1 MDEGAMSLFT
11 FKDRLA
17 AARAVESISRDRR
30 RALGLLGGAIGAAAF
45 IPGLARTAWA
55 LGEASS
61 SGLFTLGV
69 ASGDPT
75 AASVV
80 LWTRLAPD
88 PLNGGGM
95 GRASAR
101 VDWQVATDP
110 AMTNIV
116 KAGAVEALARD
127 GHAVNVQVS
136 GLGHDR
142 WYYFRFGH
150 RGAWS
155 RIGRTRTFPA
165 RNVMPSQMRFAFASC
180 QDYEAGYYA
189 AWRDVLMQEALDF
202 VVFLGDYIYE
212 YGPDASLPAERRNN
226 GPETVSVVDY
236 RNRYALYR
244 LDPDLQAI
252 HAAVPFIATFD
263 DHEVDNNFA
272 GRVPEDDQTRAAF
285 RARMANAFRVYR
297 ESMPVLPS
305 VRARASRINLF
316 RRLDFGRLAAFNV
329 LDTRQYRSDQVCG
342 DGLQVLQACPDMRA
356 ADTTLLGAVQ
366 EQWLQRNLR
375 FRPSLWNVIA
385 QQVMMMRWDLGALA
399 GPGLNLFNVDAWDGY
414 QVARDRLLQ
423 FLARN
428 AVPNPV
434 VLTGDI
440 HSSWAADLK
449 ADFADPASP
458 IVGSEFVCTSISSV
472 FGDAN
477 DGLVKLTLP
486 TNPHI
491 RHFDGLHRGYAL
503 CTVTP
508 ARWQTEFRAVNRVAS
523 PFFTVPAGD
532 IPVTTLRSFAVNVGQ
547 PGLVP
552 VL

>member
-1 MDEGAMSLFT
+1 
-11 FKDRLA
+11 
-17 AARAVESISRDRR
+17 
-30 RALGLLGGAIGAAAF
+30 
-45 IPGLARTAWA
+45 
-55 LGEASS
+55 
-61 SGLFTLGV
+61 
-69 ASGDPT
+69 
-75 AASVV
+75 
-80 LWTRLAPD
+80 D

-95 GRASAR
+95 GQASAR
-101 VDWQVATDP
+101 VEWQVATD
-110 AMTNIV
+110 ATMTNVV
-116 KAGAVEALARD
+116 KAGAVDAHARD
-127 GHAVNVQVS
+127 GHAVNVAVT
-136 GLGHDR
+136 GLASDS
-142 WYYFRFGH
+142 WYYYRFGH

-155 RIGRTRTFPA
+155 RIGRTRTFPG
-165 RNVMPSQMRFAFASC
+165 RNVMPPQMRFALASC
-180 QDYEAGYYA
+180 QDYQAGYYA
-189 AWRDVLMQEALDF
+189 AWRDALLQDDLDF

-212 YGPDASLPAERRNN
+212 YGPNMALPAERRNN
-226 GPETVSVVDY
+226 STEIVSVADY

-244 LDPDLQAI
+244 LDPDLQAM

-272 GRVPEDDQTRAAF
+272 GMVPEDEQTRAAF

-297 ESMPVLPS
+297 ESMPMLPS

-329 LDTRQYRSDQVCG
+329 LDTRQYRSDQACT
-342 DGLQVLQACPDMRA
+342 DGLQVLQACPDLLA
-356 ADTTLLGAVQ
+356 PDTTMLGAAQ

-375 FRPSLWNVIA
+375 FRPSLWNVMA

-399 GPGLNLFNVDAWDGY
+399 GPGLNLFNADAWDGY
-414 QVARDRLLQ
+414 QVARDRLMQ
-423 FLARN
+423 FLAQY

-449 ADFADPASP
+449 ADFSDAASP
-458 IVGSEFVCTSISSV
+458 IVGSEFVCTSVTSV

-477 DGLVKLTLP
+477 DPLVKASLP
-486 TNPHI
+486 ANPHI

-508 ARWQTEFRAVNRVAS
+508 ARWQTEFRAVNRVAD
-523 PFFTVPAGD
+523 PLFTVPASD
-532 IPVTTLRSFAVNVGQ
+532 IPVTTLRTFAINVGQ